1 MKFNLI
7 RLRANIMLF
16 VTAFIWGVT
25 FVAQKSAMDFLGP
38 FMFNGLRCL
47 FGSLSLFLLSLV
59 IKHGKISNKP
69 SKNRKNL
76 VEGSII
82 AGVLLFLATTLQQIG
97 IVDSTAGKAGFITS
111 LYIVLVPL
119 FSLISGKRVTR
130 YVWIGVILALIGLYL
145 LCVNG
150 AFGIGKGDLIIL
162 FSAVFFTLHIMCISK
177 YAKKV
182 DSIKLSCLQFFFAG
196 IFATILGLIFEQT
209 KITDIYNCLKEL
221 FYAGVLSCAVAYT
234 LQIKAQKNV
243 RPYIAS
249 LILSLESVF
258 AVLAGFLILN
268 ETLTIK
274 EATGCVLMFMAV
286 FVAQFHSKSSNKT

>member
-111 LYIVLVPL
+111 LYIY
-119 FSLISGKRVTR
+119 IT
-130 YVWIGVILALIGLYL
+130 
-145 LCVNG
+145 
-150 AFGIGKGDLIIL
+150 
-162 FSAVFFTLHIMCISK
+162 
-177 YAKKV
+177 
-182 DSIKLSCLQFFFAG
+182 QF
-196 IFATILGLIFEQT
+196 
-209 KITDIYNCLKEL
+209 K
-221 FYAGVLSCAVAYT
+221 
-234 LQIKAQKNV
+234 
-243 RPYIAS
+243 
-249 LILSLESVF
+249 
-258 AVLAGFLILN
+258 
-268 ETLTIK
+268 
-274 EATGCVLMFMAV
+274 
-286 FVAQFHSKSSNKT
+286 